1 MADWRTSLDLAVAQ
15 AQTWM
20 RNTAQAKSWTAG
32 WSAVGEALITQ
43 AKSNADRWN
52 ASDATQAADF
62 WRYLGESWDKVTSQA
77 QAQAVTLPTNWTKLG
92 GVWDSAVS
100 STQSAAAQTD
110 AASPLTIAGGT
121 VAGAAQDLADVGQA
135 AGEAGGA
142 VVDLFRSPWAWAALA
157 GLGIW
162 AATTKR

>member
-1 MADWRTSLDLAVAQ
+1 MADWRNSLDLAVAQ
-15 AQTWM
+15 AQTWT

-43 AKSNADRWN
+43 AKANADRWN
-52 ASDATQAADF
+52 ASDSTQAADF
-62 WRYLGESWDKVTSQA
+62 WRLLSESWDKVTA
-77 QAQAVTLPTNWTKLG
+77 QANGSQVSLPTNWTKLG
-92 GVWDSAVS
+92 GVWDSAVA

-142 VVDLFRSPWAWAALA
+142 VVDLFKSPWAWVAAA
-157 GLGIW
+157 GLAIW
-162 AATTKR
+162 AATAKR